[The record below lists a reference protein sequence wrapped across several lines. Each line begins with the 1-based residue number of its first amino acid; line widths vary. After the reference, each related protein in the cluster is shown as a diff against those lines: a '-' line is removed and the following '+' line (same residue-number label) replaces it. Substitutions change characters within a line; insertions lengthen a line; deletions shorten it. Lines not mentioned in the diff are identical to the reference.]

1 MGKHPERRCLI
12 MSAEMRPIPF
22 GKLIN
27 WMKTEYQKDQSI
39 FGIHV
44 NKFYKN
50 TSGKMIEMFGDKIS
64 SPVGPAAGPN
74 SQLAQNIVAAYLAGA
89 RFMELKTVQIM
100 DGEELAA
107 CIPRPCINVE
117 DEGYNVE
124 WSTELKVVEAR
135 DEYVKAWFAIHVV
148 AKELGISDIRDF
160 IFNISVG
167 YTLEGIKTPKIDGFI
182 SDMLDASDTEI
193 WKECKQ
199 FLLENIDVFD
209 NVSIKDI
216 ENIEKSISPS
226 ITISTMHGCPPEE
239 INSIVE
245 HLVTV
250 KGMHTYVKCNPTL
263 LGYDYARNTL
273 DKLGYDY
280 LSFDDHHFNDDLQ
293 WKDAIPMFT
302 HLQKLAKENGLVFGL
317 KLTNTFPVQI
327 KRDELPGE
335 EMYMSGRALFPL
347 SISLAQK
354 LTEAFDGEMP
364 LSYSGGADALN
375 IETIFE
381 TGIRPV
387 TVCTTILKPG
397 GYERLKQMA
406 EICEPL
412 LDGGIK
418 KISIDKLTTIVEG
431 LPTSKYNQ
439 KYIREIGSRKS
450 GSELPLFDCFKSPC
464 NADDVGCPIEQ
475 QIPEYLKLVSEGKY
489 KEAFDVISID
499 NAAPAIT
506 GTICDHQCQSA
517 CTRVDY
523 EESLSIRD
531 VKKVAVLAA
540 QDNFIKETE
549 IKELKTAKKVAVIGA
564 GVGGT
569 ATALFL
575 RRNGVHVDV
584 FEKRDKP
591 MGVVTYIIPEFRI
604 ATEMIE
610 RDYNL
615 AVAAGVNFNFNV
627 AADFDV
633 NELKKDYDYVVIAIG
648 SWLKGY
654 NPLNTGKELAL
665 ESLDFLEKSKDSNL
679 SLDLGKHVVVV
690 GGGDV
695 SMDCARSAIRTA
707 GVEDVTLIY
716 RRIRQVMPATT
727 EEFNEAIEDGVV
739 IKFLTSP
746 IEYDGKTLTCVKNE
760 LVNNKAKSTDETFT
774 MECDTII
781 NAIGTKVDKS
791 AYERNNIEL
800 NEWGY
805 PQINNKNETSLENVY
820 VAGDGKAGAKTIV
833 KAVAD
838 AKLIAIDV
846 LDKLGLSNDFVRAIV
861 LENQDAL
868 YDKKGTLQERLE
880 AKFDGLRCL
889 TCDQVCDICSDVCP
903 NRANIS
909 INVDSDL
916 FDQKQQIIHVDGMCN
931 ECGNCG
937 TFCPHSG
944 RPYKD
949 KITLFWTEH
958 DFVDSTNVGFLPL
971 SENQFKVRDE
981 KGNIF
986 NYTIGDKTVSEEV
999 ATIIDAVVNEYSYLM
1014 M

>member
-1 MGKHPERRCLI
+1 
-12 MSAEMRPIPF
+12 MSAEMRPIKF
-22 GKLIN
+22 SKLIS
-27 WMKTEYQKDQSI
+27 WMKTEYQNDKSI
-39 FGIHV
+39 FGIHA

-50 TSGKMIEMFGDKIS
+50 TSGKTIEIFGDKIS
-64 SPVGPAAGPN
+64 SPIGPAAGPN
-74 SQLAQNIVAAYLAGA
+74 SQLAQNIIAAYLAGA

-135 DEYVKAWFAIHVV
+135 DEYVKAWFALHVL
-148 AKELGISDIRDF
+148 AKELGISDKRDF

-182 SDMLDASDTEI
+182 NDMLDASNTMI

-199 FLLENIDVFD
+199 YLLENINVFD
-209 NVSIKDI
+209 NVMIEDI
-216 ENIEKSISPS
+216 EKIEVAISPS

-245 HLVTV
+245 HLVNE

-263 LGYDYARNTL
+263 LGYDYARNIL
-273 DKLGYDY
+273 DQLGYDY
-280 LSFDDHHFNDDLQ
+280 LSFDEHHFNDDLQ
-293 WKDAIPMFT
+293 WEDAIPMFT
-302 HLQKLAKENGLVFGL
+302 HLQKIANEKGLVFGL
-317 KLTNTFPVQI
+317 KLTNTFPVEI
-327 KRDELPGE
+327 KRSELPGA

-354 LTEAFDGEMP
+354 LAKVFDGKMP

-375 IETIFE
+375 IKSIFE

-387 TVCTTILKPG
+387 TVATTILKPG

-412 LDGGIK
+412 LAGGIV
-418 KISIDKLTTIVEG
+418 KIEEDKLSKIVKG
-431 LPTSKYNQ
+431 LTKYKYNQ
-439 KYIREIGSRKS
+439 KDFRETGSRKS
-450 GSELPLFDCFKSPC
+450 GSLLPLFDCFKSPC
-464 NADDVGCPIEQ
+464 NSSDVGCPIEQ
-475 QIPEYLKLVSEGKY
+475 QIPQYLKLVSEGKY
-489 KEAFDVISID
+489 KEAFNVISID

-506 GTICDHQCQSA
+506 GTICDHQCQSV

-523 EESLSIRD
+523 EESLSIRE

-540 QDNFIKETE
+540 QDDFIKETE
-549 IKELKTAKKVAVIGA
+549 IAELRTSKKVAIIGA

-575 RRNGVHVDV
+575 RRNGVEVDV
-584 FEKRDKP
+584 FEKREKP
-591 MGVVTYIIPEFRI
+591 MGVVTYVIPKFRI

-615 AVAAGVNFNFNV
+615 AVSAGVNFHFGVNPNFDINK
-627 AADFDV
+627 
-633 NELKKDYDYVVIAIG
+633 LRKDYDFVVIAIG
-648 SWLKGY
+648 SWLKGF
-654 NPLNTGKELAL
+654 NPLTTGKELAH
-665 ESLDFLEKSKDSNL
+665 EALDFLEKSKASNL

-716 RRIRQVMPATT
+716 RRVKRVMPATN

-746 IEYDGKTLTCVKNE
+746 LEFDGKTLTCVKNE
-760 LVNNKAKSTDETFT
+760 LVNNKAKSTDETFE

-781 NAIGTKVDKS
+781 NAIGTKVDKIH
-791 AYERNNIEL
+791 YENNSILL
-800 NEWGY
+800 NDWGY
-805 PQINNKNETSLENVY
+805 PIINDKNETSVKNVY

-838 AKLIAIDV
+838 AKLIAIDI
-846 LDKLGLSNDFVRAIV
+846 LDKLQLNNDFVRAIV
-861 LENQDAL
+861 LEDQNTL
-868 YDKKGTLQERLE
+868 YDKKGTLQERIE
-880 AKFDGLRCL
+880 AKLEGLRCL
-889 TCDQVCDICSDVCP
+889 TCDQVCDICADVCP
-903 NRANIS
+903 NRANVS
-909 INVDSDL
+909 INVASEL
-916 FDQKQQIIHVDGMCN
+916 FEQKQQIIHVDGMCN
-931 ECGNCG
+931 ECGNCA

-958 DFVDSTNVGFLPL
+958 DFVDSTNVGFMRLN
-971 SENQFKVRDE
+971 ENQFKVRDE
-981 KGNIF
+981 EGNVF
-986 NYTIGDKTVSEEV
+986 NYTVGEKTVSEEI
-999 ATIIDAVVNEYSYLM
+999 ATIIDAVINEYSYLM